1 MFKPLAKTTP
11 YLLLAV
17 CVILT
22 IIPISQAIWG
32 PRTAVELS
40 CSQIE
45 LTEISKL
52 PGWVVVKDAK
62 ILWPESITHYK
73 DIGGVRIPEH
83 LFVPVVSDESQ
94 QTWGEFKEGRQT
106 LLVAEIPFSE
116 LKSKYPKLAAA
127 ASGSGTEL
135 ANSDF
140 PRFDSLN
147 FNLAGRRVS
156 VDGKIK
162 DAMNLWITQ
171 NGFKEHV
178 LVPFDK
184 TPPSIGDSVAMAC
197 FFTLC
202 SAGCVAYI
210 RRRRRKA
217 LMEAGA
223 NGYMGGMASAISQAI
238 AEGMM
243 SAKSKAEVKTGG
255 PSKST
260 EKEPIQ
266 SD

>member
-1 MFKPLAKTTP
+1 MFKQCSKFTP

-17 CVILT
+17 CVLLT
-22 IIPISQAIWG
+22 IVSISQAIWG
-32 PRTAVELS
+32 PKTAVELS

-45 LTEISKL
+45 STEISKI
-52 PGWVVVKDAK
+52 PSWVVVKDAQ

-73 DIGGVRIPEH
+73 DIGGVHIPEH
-83 LFVPVVSDESQ
+83 LFVPVVSEESQ
-94 QTWGEFKEGRQT
+94 RTWGEFKDGRQT

-127 ASGSGTEL
+127 ASGSETEL

-171 NGFKEHV
+171 NGFKEPV
-178 LVPFDK
+178 LVPFNK
-184 TPPSIGDSVAMAC
+184 KPPSVGESVAMAVIS
-197 FFTLC
+197 TLC

-217 LMEAGA
+217 LVEAAA
-223 NGYMGGMASAISQAI
+223 NGYMDGMASAISQAI

-243 SAKSKAEVKTGG
+243 SSKSKVGVQTGC

-266 SD
+266 PD